1 MAKNT
6 TSKFRRVK
14 QTGKYSIVTY
24 IPGNLLIS
32 IIKSPSKSE
41 RKRLTTLRKVGKKKI
56 PPPPKKNKKP
66 HNHQKT
72 SIANCH
78 SINGKLL
85 NLAQNKNLFFQTE
98 SSPQ

>member
-56 PPPPKKNKKP
+56 PPPQKNPQPPKNQYSKLP
-66 HNHQKT
+66 FHQWKV
-72 SIANCH
+72 A
-78 SINGKLL
+78 
-85 NLAQNKNLFFQTE
+85 
-98 SSPQ
+98 